1 MKTLKFLTYS
11 AITILLISCG
21 GANTPASKLFEIQ
34 ITGKKAKFHQNETV
48 DITVKNKKNKTI
60 NAVSYT
66 LDGEKVNVKDNKL
79 VLKTE
84 KVGKKTVTAEITYD
98 DDTVVEVSKKI
109 TVFASTA
116 PSIYTYEILN
126 EYPHNPNYFTQGL
139 EFYKDTLYESTGKRG
154 KSVLVK
160 LDYKT
165 GTIFKEHKL
174 KDTQF
179 GEGIT
184 ILDNKIYHLTWQ
196 SNIGFVYNADTFKE
210 IDQFTYGKSKEGWGF
225 CNDGEKLYKS
235 DGSEKIWTLNA
246 ETLIEESAIEVY
258 TNSKKLIKIN
268 ELEYV
273 DGKIYANTWQSGQ
286 DVAVI
291 INPNSGI
298 VEGIINF
305 NGLKDKV
312 TKTDNVDVL
321 NGIAYNPTTKTFF
334 VTGKN
339 WDKMFE
345 VALIKK

>member
-1 MKTLKFLTYS
+1 MKTLKLLTYS
-11 AITILLISCG
+11 TLTVLLFSCG
-21 GANTPASKLFEIQ
+21 GANTPASSLFEIQ
-34 ITGKKAKFHQNETV
+34 ITGKKAKFNQNETV
-48 DITVKNKKNKTI
+48 DINLKNKKNKTI
-60 NAVSYT
+60 NAITYT
-66 LDGEKVNVKDNKL
+66 IDGEKVEVNNNKL
-79 VLKTE
+79 VLNSK
-84 KVGKKTVTAEITYD
+84 KVGNKTITAEVSYD
-98 DDTVVEVSKKI
+98 DTTAKVSKKI
-109 TVFASTA
+109 TVFAGTS

-139 EFYKDTLYESTGKRG
+139 EFYKDTLYESTGKRE

-160 LDYKT
+160 KDYKT
-165 GTIFKEHKL
+165 GTIYKEHKL

-184 ILDNKIYHLTWQ
+184 ILKDKIYHLTWQ
-196 SNIGFVYNADTFKE
+196 SNIGFVYDVNTFKE
-210 IDQFTYGKSKEGWGF
+210 IDQFTYGKSREGWGF

-235 DGSEKIWTLNA
+235 DGSEKIWTLNPD
-246 ETLIEESAIEVY
+246 TLIEEDAIEVY

-273 DGKIYANTWQSGQ
+273 NGKIYANTWQSGQ

-291 INPNSGI
+291 IDPKSGV

-312 TKTDNVDVL
+312 TKTDDVDVL

-345 VALIKK
+345 VNILKK

>member
-11 AITILLISCG
+11 ALTILLASCG
-21 GANTPASKLFEIQ
+21 GANTPASSLFEIQ
-34 ITGKKAKFHQNETV
+34 ISGKNAKFHQNETV
-48 DITVKNKKNKTI
+48 DINLKNKKNKTI
-60 NAVSYT
+60 SSITYSI
-66 LDGEKVNVKDNKL
+66 DGEKVDIKENKL
-79 VLKTE
+79 TLDMP
-84 KVGKKTVTAEITYD
+84 KVGSKTITAEIKY
-98 DDTVVEVSKKI
+98 DDTVAEISKKI
-109 TVFASTA
+109 IVFASKS
-116 PSIYTYEILN
+116 PNIYTYEVIN

-139 EFYKDTLYESTGKRG
+139 EFYKDTLYEGTGKRG

-165 GTIFKEHKL
+165 GTIYKEHKL
-174 KDTQF
+174 KNTQF

-184 ILDNKIYHLTWQ
+184 ILNNKIYQLTWQ
-196 SNIGFVYNADTFKE
+196 SNIGFVYDVDTFKE

-235 DGSEKIWTLNA
+235 DGSEKIWTLNP
-246 ETLIEESAIEVY
+246 ETLIEESAIEIY
-258 TNSKKLIKIN
+258 TNSKKLVKIN
-268 ELEYV
+268 ELEYA

-291 INPNSGI
+291 IDPKSGV

-312 TKTDNVDVL
+312 TKTDDVDVL

-345 VALIKK
+345 VNIIKK

>member
-1 MKTLKFLTYS
+1 MRTLKFLTYS
-11 AITILLISCG
+11 ALTILLFSCG
-21 GANTPASKLFEIQ
+21 GANTPASSLFEIQ

-48 DITVKNKKNKTI
+48 DINLKNKKNKTI
-60 NAVSYT
+60 SSVTYT
-66 LDGEKVNVKDNKL
+66 IDGKEVEVKNNKL
-79 VLKTE
+79 VLDSK
-84 KVGKKTVTAEITYD
+84 KVGSKTITAEVSYD
-98 DDTVVEVSKKI
+98 DTTAKVSKKI
-109 TVFASTA
+109 TVFAGIS
-116 PSIYTYEILN
+116 PSIYTYEVLN

-154 KSVLVK
+154 KSVLIK
-160 LDYKT
+160 RDYKT
-165 GTIFKEHKL
+165 GTIYKEHKL

-179 GEGIT
+179 GEGLT
-184 ILDNKIYHLTWQ
+184 ILNNKIYHLTWQ
-196 SNIGFVYNADTFKE
+196 SNIGFVYDADSFKE
-210 IDQFTYGKSKEGWGF
+210 IDQFTYGKSREGWGF

-235 DGSEKIWTLNA
+235 DGSEKIWTLNPD
-246 ETLIEESAIEVY
+246 TLIEEDAIEIY
-258 TNSKKLIKIN
+258 TNNKKLIKIN

-273 DGKIYANTWQSGQ
+273 NGKIYANTWQSGQ

-291 INPNSGI
+291 IDPNSGV

-305 NGLKDKV
+305 NGLKDNV

-345 VALIKK
+345 VNIIKK

>member
-1 MKTLKFLTYS
+1 MKTLKLLTYS
-11 AITILLISCG
+11 ALTVLLISCG
-21 GANTPASKLFEIQ
+21 GANTPASKLFEIE
-34 ITGKKAKFHQNETV
+34 IKGEKAKFHQNETV

-60 NAVSYT
+60 NAITYT
-66 LDGEKVNVKDNKL
+66 IDGKKINVQDNKL
-79 VLKTE
+79 VLNTE
-84 KVGKKTVTAEITYD
+84 KVGNKTVTAEISY

-109 TVFASTA
+109 TVFAGTS

-139 EFYKDTLYESTGKRG
+139 EFYRDTLYESTGKRG

-184 ILDNKIYHLTWQ
+184 ILNNKIYHLTWQ
-196 SNIGFVYNADTFKE
+196 SNIGFVYNTDTFKE

-235 DGSEKIWTLNA
+235 DGSEKIWTLNPN
-246 ETLIEESAIEVY
+246 TLIEKDAIEVY

-273 DGKIYANTWQSGQ
+273 NGKIYANTWQSGQ

-291 INPNSGI
+291 IDPSSGV

-305 NGLKDKV
+305 NGLKDNV

-321 NGIAYNPTTKTFF
+321 NGIAYNPKTKTFF

-345 VALIKK
+345 VNIIKK